1 MKKYRLLLLL
11 SALLFF
17 LGACGDKKQETGSE
31 SKESTVRQSK
41 DSAATSETKKVES
54 SSDKKEKTKM
64 DIEAIAQG
72 DYSSVAG
79 VWQDDKGNKLVFNDK
94 GLVSQELEGY
104 GASLTDYGTASEG
117 IFGGRDGG
125 FLLEYIPAGVT
136 IGDQVDDQGQV
147 VFKDTS
153 DASKNRLWSGVG
165 IASFGEQG
173 SIYYHVGD
181 E

>member
-17 LGACGDKKQETGSE
+17 LGACGQKKQETGSE

-41 DSAATSETKKVES
+41 DSSATSEAKKAES

-79 VWQDDKGNKLVFNDK
+79 VWQDDKGNKLVFDQN
-94 GLVSQELEGY
+94 GLVSNEYESY
-104 GASLTDYGTASEG
+104 GLSLTDYGDRKS
-117 IFGGRDGG
+117 
-125 FLLEYIPAGVT
+125 
-136 IGDQVDDQGQV
+136 V
-147 VFKDTS
+147 V
-153 DASKNRLWSGVG
+153 
-165 IASFGEQG
+165 
-173 SIYYHVGD
+173 
-181 E
+181 

>member
-41 DSAATSETKKVES
+41 DSAATSETK
-54 SSDKKEKTKM
+54 M

-79 VWQDDKGNKLVFNDK
+79 VWQDDKGNKLVFDQN
-94 GLVSQELEGY
+94 GLVSNEYESY
-104 GASLTDYGTASEG
+104 GLSLTDYGTVSGGVYGG
-117 IFGGRDGG
+117 ITGG
-125 FLLEYIPAGVT
+125 FLMEFIPAGLT
-136 IGDQVDDQGQV
+136 IDDQTDENGEV
-147 VFKDTS
+147 VFHDDS
-153 DASKNRLWSGVG
+153 DASKDRLWTGTG
-165 IASFGEQG
+165 MYSFTEQG
-173 SIYYHVGD
+173 SFLYKVGD
-181 E
+181 

>member
-41 DSAATSETKKVES
+41 DSAATSEAKQAES

-72 DYSSVAG
+72 DYSSWCLA
-79 VWQDDKGNKLVFNDK
+79 
-94 GLVSQELEGY
+94 
-104 GASLTDYGTASEG
+104 
-117 IFGGRDGG
+117 R
-125 FLLEYIPAGVT
+125 
-136 IGDQVDDQGQV
+136 
-147 VFKDTS
+147 
-153 DASKNRLWSGVG
+153 
-165 IASFGEQG
+165 
-173 SIYYHVGD
+173 
-181 E
+181 

>member
-17 LGACGDKKQETGSE
+17 LGACGDKKQEKGSE

-41 DSAATSETKKVES
+41 DSSATSETKKAES

-79 VWQDDKGNKLVFNDK
+79 VWQDDKGNKLVFDQN
-94 GLVSQELEGY
+94 GLVSNEYESY
-104 GASLTDYGTASEG
+104 GLSLTDYGTVS
-117 IFGGRDGG
+117 GGVYGGVTGG
-125 FLLEYIPAGVT
+125 FLMEFIPAGLT
-136 IGDQVDDQGQV
+136 IDDQTDENGEV
-147 VFKDTS
+147 IFHDDSDVNKD
-153 DASKNRLWSGVG
+153 RLWTGTG
-165 IASFGEQG
+165 MYSFTEQG
-173 SIYYHVGD
+173 SFLYKVGD
-181 E
+181 

>member
-41 DSAATSETKKVES
+41 DSAATIETKKVES

-79 VWQDDKGNKLVFNDK
+79 VWQDDKGNKLVFDQN
-94 GLVSQELEGY
+94 GLVSNEYESY
-104 GASLTDYGTASEG
+104 GLSLTDYGTVSGGVYGG
-117 IFGGRDGG
+117 ITGG
-125 FLLEYIPAGVT
+125 FLMEFIPAGLT
-136 IGDQVDDQGQV
+136 IDDQTDENGEV
-147 VFKDTS
+147 VFHDDS
-153 DASKNRLWSGVG
+153 DASKDRLWTGTG
-165 IASFGEQG
+165 MYSFTEQG
-173 SIYYHVGD
+173 SFLYKVCD
-181 E
+181 